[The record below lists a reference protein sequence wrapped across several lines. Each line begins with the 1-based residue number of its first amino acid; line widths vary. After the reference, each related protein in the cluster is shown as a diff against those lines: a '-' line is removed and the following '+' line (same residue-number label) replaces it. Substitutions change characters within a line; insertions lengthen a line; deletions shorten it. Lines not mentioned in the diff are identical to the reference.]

1 MWHLVTRGN
10 ILRAH
15 AAPSGECNY
24 YVCVC
29 ARVHVVCVCACVRVC
44 VWVGACVC
52 VCVCGW
58 VGGGGMCVCAFSTMR
73 DHCTVQDQSQCSI
86 LSHVITTLIGRL
98 QGVNNCEATQ
108 QHFVGLLE

>member
-29 ARVHVVCVCACVRVC
+29 VRVRVC
-44 VWVGACVC
+44 MCACMCMGGCMCVY

-58 VGGGGMCVCAFSTMR
+58 VGGGGMCVWGGMCVCVHSLPCGTTALYRTNHSAVFCHML
-73 DHCTVQDQSQCSI
+73 SQ
-86 LSHVITTLIGRL
+86 L
-98 QGVNNCEATQ
+98 
-108 QHFVGLLE
+108 